1 MKSSGL
7 FFEKREDGSF
17 LIGYEDYDVEL
28 FGGDDIEV
36 TYYLDE
42 NNYKIL
48 KEKLGLKGEMDTEI
62 KLKRSFGLKF
72 SSLKFCEFCQ
82 ENKIQY
88 KKNILIL

>member
-36 TYYLDE
+36 TYYLDKD
-42 NNYKIL
+42 NYKIL

-62 KLKRSFGLKF
+62 KLKRAFGLKF

-82 ENKIQY
+82 ENKIEY
-88 KKNILIL
+88 KKNIFIL